1 MGAYIGFI
9 GLAILFLGLPLVY
22 FLRKSRERAMKAF
35 YKEHSLFL
43 TMNTSPKIRE
53 HLKINENPYCC
64 QVNLKLTSGAKISV
78 YWCEW
83 FIRTEIPGRTT
94 ASVQINYYL
103 AIFFAPNLVSDDFMR
118 KAIEFAD
125 KSEVGV
131 MQKIRDQFAPDTH
144 YPFRAEKLAD
154 GTFLICWEMIKR
166 REIYESRLAWLQNN
180 VSINQV
186 NAVKSN
192 FT

>member
-1 MGAYIGFI
+1 
-9 GLAILFLGLPLVY
+9 
-22 FLRKSRERAMKAF
+22 MKGF

-43 TMNTSPKIRE
+43 TENTSPKIRE
-53 HLKINENPYCC
+53 HLMISENPYCC
-64 QVNLKLTSGAKISV
+64 QGNLRLAIGGQIPI

-83 FIRTEIPGRTT
+83 VIRTENPGRTS
-94 ASVQINYYL
+94 ASYQLNYYL

-118 KAIEFAD
+118 KAIEFSD

-131 MQKIRDQFAPDTH
+131 MQKIKDQFAPDTH
-144 YPFRAEKLAD
+144 YPFRSEKLAD

-180 VSINQV
+180 VSV
-186 NAVKSN
+186 NRVNDVKSN